1 MLISQST
8 HRVAMVAFWRTVE
21 SIMMRKLAQA
31 GEVGG
36 CTPIPIHYIYDHAGT
51 KLQCTLSSR

>member
-36 CTPIPIHYIYDHAGT
+36 APPSPFTIFTITQVQSC
-51 KLQCTLSSR
+51 SVR